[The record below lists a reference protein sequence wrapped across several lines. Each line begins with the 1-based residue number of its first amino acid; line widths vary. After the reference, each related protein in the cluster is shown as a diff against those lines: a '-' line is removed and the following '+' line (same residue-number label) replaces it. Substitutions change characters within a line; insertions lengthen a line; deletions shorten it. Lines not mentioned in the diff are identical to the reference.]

1 MDNVVVTG
9 GGSGIGAAT
18 CRHLALQ
25 GVAIVIHTG
34 RNRSGAEAVAEQ
46 CAAVPSRIVV
56 GDLADPRTVDQL
68 IDASQAL
75 GRLSGVVAN
84 AGFADRRTLA
94 ELDDAALEHSLRVM
108 VVPLAH
114 LLRRSMALL
123 TATARSGG
131 MGRFVA
137 VSSFVA
143 HRYAAGTSMF
153 AASAAAKAGVEA
165 LVKSAAAEL
174 APSGVTVNAIAPG
187 YVRKDLARTGTLS
200 EAQWAEMQERIPMRR
215 LGSADEIAATI
226 GFLLSADAA
235 YITGQVIHVDGGLT
249 L

>member
-9 GGSGIGAAT
+9 AGSGIGAAT
-18 CRHLALQ
+18 CRHLAVH
-25 GVAIVIHTG
+25 GVPMVIHTG
-34 RNRSGAEAVAEQ
+34 RNRSGAEAVAKQ

-68 IDASQAL
+68 IDASQSL

-84 AGFADRRTLA
+84 AGFADRRTIA
-94 ELDDAALEHSLRVM
+94 ELDDTALEHSLRVM
-108 VVPLAH
+108 VMQLAH

-123 TATARSGG
+123 IATAQSGG
-131 MGRFVA
+131 IGRFVA

-200 EAQWAEMQERIPMRR
+200 EAEWSKMQDRIPMRR
-215 LGSADEIAATI
+215 LGTPDEIAATI
-226 GFLLSADAA
+226 GFLLSSDAA